1 MRLSDFDYEL
11 PPELI
16 AQAPLP
22 ERAQSRLLVVDGRD
36 SRHEDRTFAEL
47 PELLEP
53 GDLLVINDTRVI
65 PARLR
70 GVKESGGRIEML
82 LERVTGQRTALA
94 QLRASRAPRVG
105 ATLHFEGGARAT
117 VEGRSGKLFELLF
130 DRELAAYL
138 ESHGEVPLPPYI
150 ARVPADDDV
159 VRYQTVYADTPGAV
173 AAPTAGLHFDAALF
187 EALADRGI
195 GYDRLTL
202 HVGLG
207 TFSPVDAED
216 IRDHRRHAESVNVS
230 AALCARVEATKA
242 RGGRVVAVGTT
253 TVRAL
258 ETAARGGS
266 LAPFVGETRLFILPG
281 FKFRVVDAVI
291 TNFHVPRSSL
301 LMLVAA
307 FAGRECVLSAYRHAV
322 AERYRF
328 FSYGDAM
335 LVLPALRTSERDHA
349 I

>member
-1 MRLSDFDYEL
+1 
-11 PPELI
+11 
-16 AQAPLP
+16 
-22 ERAQSRLLVVDGRD
+22 
-36 SRHEDRTFAEL
+36 
-47 PELLEP
+47 
-53 GDLLVINDTRVI
+53 
-65 PARLR
+65 
-70 GVKESGGRIEML
+70 
-82 LERVTGQRTALA
+82 
-94 QLRASRAPRVG
+94 
-105 ATLHFEGGARAT
+105 
-117 VEGRSGKLFELLF
+117 
-130 DRELAAYL
+130 
-138 ESHGEVPLPPYI
+138 
-150 ARVPADDDV
+150 
-159 VRYQTVYADTPGAV
+159 
-173 AAPTAGLHFDAALF
+173 LHFDAALF

-216 IRDHRRHAESVNVS
+216 IRDHRLHAESVNVS